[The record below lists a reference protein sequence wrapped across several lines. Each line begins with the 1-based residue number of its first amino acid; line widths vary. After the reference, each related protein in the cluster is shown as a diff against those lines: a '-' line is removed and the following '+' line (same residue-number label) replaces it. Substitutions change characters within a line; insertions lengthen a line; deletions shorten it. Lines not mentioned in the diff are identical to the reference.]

1 MIREIKAPIV
11 ALKRSRSKMEAA
23 SEVHSNLTPIGEA
36 LRRYTSRL
44 NHKETLS
51 AKIQATIEIT
61 LIEITGT

>member
-1 MIREIKAPIV
+1 
-11 ALKRSRSKMEAA
+11 MEAA